1 MTTAL
6 VIARNTVGEA
16 IRKKILQAFVI
27 LGLLLIIISL
37 LFGYFSA
44 REELVIIKSVSFAAI
59 WIFGLLISVILCV
72 QMIPTEAERRTLY
85 TILSKPVKRSEFI
98 VGKFLGAAFTVLI
111 STAAMGLVFVVV
123 VYSKSNTW
131 DFGLLK
137 GVFSTYLML
146 LLVCSL
152 SIFLSVVV
160 TPFLN
165 FLLTFFVI
173 ILGSLS
179 DTMREMAVGSKSQFV
194 KLILEWVQRV
204 IPNMGFFN
212 VQSKLIHPEV
222 SMDPVFKEWFYYFQV
237 ALYAVVYTTILVALA
252 VYSFEKREV

>member
-6 VIARNTVGEA
+6 VIARNTIGEA

-44 REELVIIKSVSFAAI
+44 REELVIVKSVSFAAI

-72 QMIPTEAERRTLY
+72 QMLPTEAERRTLY

-98 VGKFLGAAFTVLI
+98 IGKFLGAAGTVLI
-111 STAAMGLVFVVV
+111 STMVMGIVFVVI
-123 VYSKSNTW
+123 VYAQSNHW
-131 DFGLLK
+131 EFGLFK

-146 LLVCSL
+146 MLVCSL

-179 DTMREMAVGSKSQFV
+179 DTMREMADSSRTPIV
-194 KLILEWVQRV
+194 KLILEWIQRV

-212 VQSKLIHPEV
+212 VQSKLIHPETM
-222 SMDPVFKEWFYYFQV
+222 MDPKFKEWLYYVQIT
-237 ALYAVVYTTILVALA
+237 LYAVVYTTILVALA

>member
-131 DFGLLK
+131 D
-137 GVFSTYLML
+137 
-146 LLVCSL
+146 CSL